1 MNKKLKTSVLSL
13 LMSTVLLPVFLPIP
27 AFAQSNAKPLKVFI
41 LAGQSNMQGQ
51 ADVSTIDYIGDDP
64 KTAPMLLEM
73 RDNNEKYR
81 LVKDTWISYLTH
93 GRGTPNGE
101 GIGQLTVGFGARK
114 DPAKDGGKI
123 GPEFTFG
130 IYMQKSLK
138 QSILIIKTAWGGKSL
153 HTDFRS
159 PSAGPYEF
167 NESEIASIK
176 KRGLNLEEERAKKK
190 AATGVYYRL
199 MVEHVKYV
207 LSDIKRVYP
216 DYDED
221 QGYEIGGFVWFQ
233 GWNDVVN
240 SGVYPRRGQPGG
252 YDKYSEWLAMLIR
265 DVRRDLDAP
274 NMPFVIGV
282 LGTNGPIEN
291 IEKRYRAIHD
301 TFRQA
306 MAAPA
311 ALPEFQGNVIAVQTA
326 PYWDMVLD
334 GIAKKRGLLNQR
346 KRLLENRIKQGEVTR
361 DEVANELAEIK
372 AELESPEDSA
382 IWKRGASNAAYH
394 YLGCA
399 KIMALIGKGF
409 AEAMLELQVRQL
421 LHSLLRYHDSMAFA
435 PKTDL
440 DGELLERLLPGNVQ

>member
-1 MNKKLKTSVLSL
+1 MRRNYYLLLSVSVAILPFWL
-13 LMSTVLLPVFLPIP
+13 ARANPVLGTGKPV
-27 AFAQSNAKPLKVFI
+27 KVFI

-51 ADVSTIDYIGDDP
+51 AAVSTIDYIGDDP
-64 KTAPMLLEM
+64 NTAPVLKEM
-73 RDNNEKYR
+73 RDRDGDFR

-93 GRGTPNGE
+93 GRGTPTGE
-101 GIGQLTVGFGARK
+101 GIGQLTAGFGART
-114 DPAKDGGKI
+114 DPTRDGGKI

-130 IYMQKSLK
+130 IYMQKALR
-138 QSILIIKTAWGGKSL
+138 QPILIIKTAWGGKSL
-153 HTDFRS
+153 HTDFRP

-167 NESEIASIK
+167 NGSEIASIK
-176 KRGLNLEEERAKKK
+176 KRGRILEEERAKKE
-190 AATGVYYRL
+190 AATGLYYRL
-199 MVEHVKYV
+199 MIDHVKYV
-207 LSDIKRVYP
+207 VSDIKRVYP

-233 GWNDVVN
+233 GWNDVVD

-265 DVRRDLDAP
+265 DVRRELNAP

-291 IEKRYRAIHD
+291 MEKRYQAIHA

-311 ALPEFQGNVIAVQTA
+311 ALPEFRGNVMAVHTA
-326 PYWDMVLD
+326 PYWDMTLD
-334 GIAKKRGLLNQR
+334 RIAKKRNLLNQR
-346 KRLLENRIKQGEVTR
+346 KRSLENRIKQGEVTR
-361 DEVANELAEIK
+361 DEVAKELADIE
-372 AELESPEDSA
+372 AELASPEDSA

-399 KIMALIGKGF
+399 KTMALIGKAF
-409 AEAMLELQVRQL
+409 AEAMLELLANQRNQ
-421 LHSLLRYHDSMAFA
+421 
-435 PKTDL
+435 
-440 DGELLERLLPGNVQ
+440 